1 MIAPLLVWTGILAAM
16 IYLPLTEDEPS
27 WPRTLVK
34 VLPLAVFAGA
44 AWLSGN
50 TAFLVAG
57 LLLSAVGD
65 GALSRHGQQAFLFGL
80 AAFALAHLLY
90 ALHFL
95 VLSQTPLWEAFIVN
109 TPMAVFLVAF
119 AVLGEVWLI
128 PYTRHLAW
136 PVRVYVGLI
145 TLMGLAALT
154 LPIGTAFLGAAFF
167 IASDT
172 LLAFLLFRLDEENPL
187 TWRLGWAVWIF
198 YIAGQAMILSA

>member
-27 WPRTLVK
+27 WPRTAVK
-34 VLPLAVFAGA
+34 ALPLVLFAWA
-44 AWLSGN
+44 AWSAGN
-50 TAFLVAG
+50 TAFLIAG
-57 LLLSAVGD
+57 LALSAAGD
-65 GALSRHGQQAFLFGL
+65 VALSRHGQAAFLYGL

-95 VLSQTPLWEAFIVN
+95 TLSQVPLWEAFLTN
-109 TPMAVFLVAF
+109 TPLAIFLVAF
-119 AVLGEVWLI
+119 AASAVLWLV
-128 PYTRHLAW
+128 PHARGLAW
-136 PVRVYVGLI
+136 PVRIYVLVI

-154 LPIGTAFLGAAFF
+154 LPVGIAFLGAAFF

-172 LLAFLLFRLDEENPL
+172 LLAILLFRLDEENPL
-187 TWRLGWAVWIF
+187 TWRLGWAVWIA